1 MSFQSNVPSLPGA
14 MYMHLVVRHYFGNAP
29 CIQIFIHVNPYYTYI
44 CMYSMY
50 LYPIYAA
57 EVGNIIHTNPLN
69 LKQTDFTTPHST
81 AKFKVCEKLCFN
93 DYFGLGRFSKS

>member
-1 MSFQSNVPSLPGA
+1 MSFMSNVPSLPGA

-29 CIQIFIHVNPYYTYI
+29 CIQIFIHVNPYHTIHTYV
-44 CMYSMY
+44 YVY

-81 AKFKVCEKLCFN
+81 PKFKVL
-93 DYFGLGRFSKS
+93 